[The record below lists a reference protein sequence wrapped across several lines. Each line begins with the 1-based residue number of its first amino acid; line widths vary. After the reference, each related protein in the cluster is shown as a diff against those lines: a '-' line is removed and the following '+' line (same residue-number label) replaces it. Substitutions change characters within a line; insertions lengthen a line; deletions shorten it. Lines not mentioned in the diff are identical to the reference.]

1 MKNRMRSLPALCFML
16 FTLPILTLAQTPFS
30 LDSAVS
36 YLKTISVE
44 IGPRP
49 MGSPNERRA
58 MEFAVERFRRFGLQE
73 AYIMPMMTVEGDALA
88 GSTNTNSGIA
98 VGVLKGTS
106 DRIIV
111 IGGHIDSA
119 GPDIPGTN
127 DDGGV

>member
-1 MKNRMRSLPALCFML
+1 MKNWMTPLHTLCFML
-16 FTLPILTLAQTPFS
+16 FALPFITLAQTPFS
-30 LDSAVS
+30 QDSAVAF
-36 YLKTISVE
+36 LKTISVE

-73 AYIMPMMTVEGDALA
+73 AYIMPMMSVEGDALA
-88 GSTNTNSGIA
+88 RSTNTNSGIA

-106 DRIIV
+106 ERIIV

-127 DDGGV
+127 DDGS